1 MSIIDKVLSREEFV
15 DRPPVLIDIGA
26 SGAIH
31 SKWRNI
37 ARYSVCIAFDA
48 DEREMG
54 YAVRENSGFRK
65 LYVFNCIVT
74 DIPSNNTDF
83 YLTESPFCSST
94 LEPDKEHLEN
104 WPFADLFTINKRVS
118 LTSATIS
125 SVLGELEIDKIDWFK
140 VDAQGTDLRLFKSL
154 GDERIRRTLA
164 AEFEPGI
171 LDAYLGE
178 DKLWSLIAF
187 MSGKPFWMSSLEVR
201 GTQRISGKLV
211 DERIGRA
218 GWRWL
223 SQLLTIAPGWAEVAY
238 LRSFSE
244 DSDYLELRDFLLGW
258 IFATIEQHHTYALEI
273 AVSGYQRFG
282 DSLFIDLEREALSRV
297 RRQYL
302 RLPLLIFSR
311 LPALVKRVFN
321 RR

>member
-1 MSIIDKVLSREEFV
+1 MSIIDKVLSREEFSE
-15 DRPPVLIDIGA
+15 RPPVLIDIGA

-31 SKWRNI
+31 SKWRDI

-54 YAVRENSGFRK
+54 YAVKENSGFRK

-74 DIPSNNTDF
+74 DIPADETDF

-94 LEPDKEHLEN
+94 LEPDHERLKA
-104 WPFADLFTINKRVS
+104 WPFADLFTVNKRVR

-125 SVLGELEIDKIDWFK
+125 SVLGELKIDKVDWFK

-154 GDERIRRTLA
+154 GEERIRRALA
-164 AEFEPGI
+164 TEFEPGI
-171 LDAYLGE
+171 LDAYRGE

-187 MSGKPFWMSSLEVR
+187 MDGQPFWMSSLEVR
-201 GTQRISGKLV
+201 GTQRIRGKLV

-218 GWRWL
+218 TWRWL
-223 SQLLTIAPGWAEVAY
+223 SQFLTIAPGWAEVAY
-238 LRSFSE
+238 LRAFSE
-244 DSDYLELRDFLLGW
+244 DVDCLDLRDYLLGW
-258 IFATIEQHHTYALEI
+258 LFATIERHHAYALEI
-273 AVSGYQRFG
+273 AVNGYQRFG
-282 DSLFIDLEREALSRV
+282 DSLFIELEREALRRM

-302 RLPLLIFSR
+302 RLPLLFFSR
-311 LPALVKRVFN
+311 LPALVERVLC